1 MAEPQNKNAIPSASE
16 AFAAWTPTPAE
27 RRDMVEVA
35 AYHLAERSGFKANPQ
50 ECWAA
55 AEAQVSLMLALRESQ
70 KKLQAIVDTA
80 MDAVVTMNAGGII
93 TGWNTQAESMFGW
106 RREEVIGRVLHE
118 TIIPPQYR
126 EAHIRGMKHF
136 LETGEGPFLNSR
148 VETLALHRDGRE
160 FLIELSITPVKTG
173 NKHEFSS
180 FIRDITERSARERI
194 ARLATTVFNTMDEAV
209 MVVDADNRIITVN
222 PAFAAITGY
231 SADEVI
237 GKNPHILASGK
248 HPPEFY
254 QEMWETLAATGS
266 WQGEIWNRRK
276 SGELYVEWISI
287 KQVRDGKGNLT
298 HHVAVFSDISK
309 RKVAEE
315 RMHHLAHYDVLT
327 DLPNRTLF
335 RDRLQ
340 QAFAAAK
347 RDKTR
352 MALMFIDL
360 DEFKPINDT
369 HGHNVGDMLLK
380 EVATRIQDCMRGTD
394 TVARIGGDEFIVLLP
409 SIEAEQDAMVVAEK
423 IRHAL
428 NQPFELAGESLRIS
442 SSTGIAV
449 YPEHGSEEKLLV
461 KNADTAMYYAKESGR
476 NNVQFYRPEM
486 QERNS

>member
-1 MAEPQNKNAIPSASE
+1 MAEPQSNSITPSASE

-27 RRDMVEVA
+27 RRDMIEVA
-35 AYHLAERSGFKANPQ
+35 AYHLAERSGFKTNPQ

-70 KKLQAIVDTA
+70 KKLQSIVDTA
-80 MDAVVTMNAGGII
+80 MDAVVTMNTEGII
-93 TGWNTQAESMFGW
+93 TGWNAQAESMFGW
-106 RREEVIGRVLHE
+106 PREETIGRVLHE

-136 LETGEGPFLNSR
+136 LETGEGPILNSR
-148 VETLALHRDGRE
+148 IETLALHRDGRE

-173 NKHEFSS
+173 DKYEFSS
-180 FIRDITERSARERI
+180 FIRDITERSAREKV

-209 MVVDADNRIITVN
+209 MVVDADNKIITVN
-222 PAFAAITGY
+222 PAFVSITGY
-231 SADEVI
+231 SADEVT
-237 GKNPHILASGK
+237 GQSPRILASGK

-254 QEMWETLAATGS
+254 KEMWETLSATGI

-287 KQVRDGKGNLT
+287 KQVRDGKGDLT

-340 QAFAAAK
+340 QAFATAK
-347 RDKTR
+347 REKTR

-409 SIEAEQDAMVVAEK
+409 AIEAEQDAMIVAEK
-423 IRHAL
+423 IRQAL

-461 KNADTAMYYAKESGR
+461 KNADTAMYYAKENGR
-476 NNVQFYRPEM
+476 NNVQFYRPDM
-486 QERNS
+486 QERNA